1 MLATDAILPR
11 EQAWDRLRRYMEI
24 KVELP
29 AIRISSQLSSGK
41 SRLNTR
47 KHAAPYQSE
56 LLRHT
61 KLLIKP
67 RPQPANVTTS
77 CILSPKSQGNK
88 SPVSTQSL
96 SPLNKQGKRV
106 DWSVEASR
114 LWRTR
119 DMSPITLVR
128 TKLMNTRRR
137 LPRVRK
143 EDSFARL
150 FSVYKQRKTEIRV
163 VGERLHSKPK
173 ARPPQLDGWETPAWE
188 QSALLQ

>member
-1 MLATDAILPR
+1 
-11 EQAWDRLRRYMEI
+11 MEI

-29 AIRISSQLSSGK
+29 AIRASSQLSSAK
-41 SRLNTR
+41 SRVNTR
-47 KHAAPYQSE
+47 KHAAPYRSE
-56 LLRHT
+56 LLRQT

-67 RPQPANVTTS
+67 RPPPSLLTTS
-77 CILSPKSQGNK
+77 CIISPKSQGNK
-88 SPVSTQSL
+88 SPLSTQSL
-96 SPLNKQGKRV
+96 SPCNKQGKRV
-106 DWSVEASR
+106 DWRMEASR

-137 LPRVRK
+137 LPRIKK

-163 VGERLHSKPK
+163 VGERLKSKPK
-173 ARPPQLDGWETPAWE
+173 ERPPQLDGWETPAWE
-188 QSALLQ
+188 Q